1 MKRIFIIIIAS
12 FIATYAQSQ
21 DAIKKVIVETYY
33 VSNANDASDTTGGIL
48 ESGSK
53 TYRIYIQMKPGCKLT
68 KIYGDINH
76 TLKIASTANFF
87 NNLDRGKTFGKD
99 ISKSNYNNNTV
110 ALDTWLT
117 LGETTKSSAI
127 TYFGILKSQ
136 DNNGSFVGGVNND
149 GGSAGIINGLLTNN
163 DSLAGIPL
171 TIADGMDTMTNIP
184 GNWSN
189 NGFIDLISGVDSTI
203 FGSVKI
209 GNEFI
214 SNNAY
219 LQNSGVT
226 GVIPDSN
233 QVLVAQ
239 LTTKG
244 DISFE
249 LNVEIIE
256 IDGTVS
262 KYVANKSIDS
272 LNTNLSD
279 WLKYPFECGCKDPNY
294 FEYSPDLI
302 CSDQSK
308 CHTLIV
314 LGCMD
319 SNACNYNINANY
331 NIQSLC
337 CYPGMC
343 ADRDI
348 SLVCPSLQEKGLK
361 VNLNPN
367 LYPNPAYN
375 EITIQISLKDNEE
388 TKYVVYNSLGKIEF
402 EMDLGVISGLNN
414 YDLNISKLKQGIYL
428 VRLFT
433 GNNVSSKTFIKL

>member
-1 MKRIFIIIIAS
+1 MKRIIFIMAL
-12 FIATYAQSQ
+12 FIATAAQSQ

-33 VSNANDASDTTGGIL
+33 VSDDNDATDTTGGIL

-68 KIYGDINH
+68 KIYGDNNH

-87 NNLDRGKTFGKD
+87 NNIDRGKTFGKD

-117 LGETTKSSAI
+117 IGETTKSSAI

-136 DNNGSFVGGVNND
+136 DNNGSFIGGVNND
-149 GGSAGIINGLLTNN
+149 GGSAGITNGLLTNN

-184 GNWSN
+184 SNWSN

-262 KYVANKSIDS
+262 KYVAKKSLDS
-272 LNTNLSD
+272 LSANLSD
-279 WLKYPFECGCKDPNY
+279 WLKFPFECGCKDPNY
-294 FEYSPDLI
+294 FEYNPDLT

-308 CHTLIV
+308 CQTYIV

-319 SNACNYNINANY
+319 PNACNYNSNANY

-348 SLVCPSLQEKGLK
+348 SLVCPSLAKKDLK
-361 VNLNPN
+361 ENLNPN
-367 LYPNPAYN
+367 IYPNPAQSQ
-375 EITIQISLKDNEE
+375 ITIQITLKDYEE
-388 TKYVVYNSLGKIEF
+388 TKYAIYNSLGKIEI
-402 EMDLGVISGLNN
+402 EKNLGVISGENIEE
-414 YDLNISKLKQGIYL
+414 LNISKLKQGIYL

-433 GNNVSSKTFIKL
+433 GNTVSSRTFIKL